1 MEHEVSSMRAFD
13 SPRPVREHVLM
24 TFRKGPF
31 FAYVKA
37 VIPGALERTK
47 NSVLNGIAYHN
58 KSDRLFVTGKN
69 WDSVY
74 RVAIEP
80 TSQGP
85 EHIASV
91 CNLAA

>member
-1 MEHEVSSMRAFD
+1 MRVDPASGRVLGWVDFT
-13 SPRPVREHVLM
+13 SLVEREPSAVRSDLM
-24 TFRKGPF
+24 
-31 FAYVKA
+31 
-37 VIPGALERTK
+37 

-58 KSDRLFVTGKN
+58 ESDRLFVTGKN